1 VYEKSNTKFKRNK
14 GGVSGTS
21 VPDTPMGLA
30 GKDSHAD
37 AQVKQ
42 E

>member
-1 VYEKSNTKFKRNK
+1 MKNPTQNLNATK